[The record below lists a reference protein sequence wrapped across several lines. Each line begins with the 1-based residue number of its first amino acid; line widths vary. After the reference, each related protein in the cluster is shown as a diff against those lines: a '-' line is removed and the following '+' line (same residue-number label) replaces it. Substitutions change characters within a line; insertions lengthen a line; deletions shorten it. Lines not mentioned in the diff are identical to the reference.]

1 MKIKLD
7 RVVVGGYGWRDEVR
21 RHYKAGE
28 QMRFESKLSPGDVA
42 WVVGDEYIPIGVTIG
57 RVKITHT
64 DSPGVEG
71 REAYSNYSAQKEYK
85 EEYMAVETGIGSGRV
100 FTLGGHLFETEEECQ
115 GVCDEREKKHKEQIL
130 ENELSSIKSL
140 RRGIKD
146 FRSALKYKED
156 KLERLEIELK
166 KRKEA
171 KAATT

>member
-1 MKIKLD
+1 LKIKLD

-28 QMRFESKLSPGDVA
+28 QMIFNSKLSPGDVA

-71 REAYSNYSAQKEYK
+71 EEVFSNYLPQKNHK
-85 EEYMAVETGIGSGRV
+85 EEYMAIESGIGSGRLY
-100 FTLGGHLFETEEECQ
+100 TIGESIFETEKECR
-115 GVCDEREKKHKEQIL
+115 VACDKQEKKHKEQIL

-156 KLERLEIELK
+156 KLERLEVELK